1 MESIKVT
8 SQNQLDKLPT
18 NYIGRIC
25 VCFGTPINPAIIRGE
40 HKYATIL
47 VAGHSCAVVM
57 GDAHIIARDSSSVVA
72 LGGSTVAAHNSSHV
86 EARDV
91 SSVVAFDYS
100 TVVAWDRSH
109 VEARGH
115 VCVDARDDSEIN
127 VVMLNNTIVARDN
140 SKVEAWSGN
149 NITALGNATVL
160 YFDL

>member
-8 SQNQLDKLPT
+8 SQNQLDELPT

-40 HKYATIL
+40 HKYAAIL
-47 VAGHSCAVVM
+47 VAGNSCAVVM
-57 GDAHIIARDSSSVVA
+57 GDAHIIARDSSSVVV
-72 LGGSTVAAHNSSHV
+72 LGGSTVAAHNS
-86 EARDV
+86 
-91 SSVVAFDYS
+91 
-100 TVVAWDRSH
+100 SH

-127 VVMLNNTIVARDN
+127 VVTLGNAVVARDN
-140 SKVEAWSGN
+140 SKVEAWSGS